1 MFRES
6 LQRMVDRLS
15 GGVAGILIGFDGI
28 SVESYT
34 KEAEDGEEGEEG
46 EEGEGL
52 DIQVAGME
60 LAHAVA
66 QMRKAVERLD
76 VGGLGELTLKAD
88 KLVVL
93 VYVLSDEYFVACA
106 VKPEA
111 NFGKARY
118 LMRLLAPQ
126 LQAEL

>member
-34 KEAEDGEEGEEG
+34 KEGNEDEGA
-46 EEGEGL
+46 GL
-52 DIQVAGME
+52 DIQLVGME

-76 VGGLGELTLKAD
+76 VGALGELTLKAD

-93 VYVLSDEYFVACA
+93 VHVLSDEYFVACA

-126 LQAEL
+126 IQAEL

>member
-6 LQRMVDRLS
+6 LQRMVDRLG

-34 KEAEDGEEGEEG
+34 KEDENDEEGA
-46 EEGEGL
+46 GL
-52 DIQVAGME
+52 DIQVVGME

-66 QMRKAVERLD
+66 QMRKAVEHLD
-76 VGGLGELTLKAD
+76 VGGLSELTLKAD

-93 VYVLSDEYFVACA
+93 VTVLSDEYFVACA

-126 LQAEL
+126 IQAEL

>member
-34 KEAEDGEEGEEG
+34 KEAEDGEEG

>member
-34 KEAEDGEEGEEG
+34 KEGDDGAGN
-46 EEGEGL
+46 L
-52 DIQVAGME
+52 DIQVVGME

-66 QMRKAVERLD
+66 QMRKAVEHLD

-93 VYVLSDEYFVACA
+93 VTVLSDEYFVACA

-126 LQAEL
+126 IQAEL

>member
-6 LQRMVDRLS
+6 LQIMVDRLA
-15 GGVAGILIGFDGI
+15 GGVAGILMGFDGI
-28 SVESYT
+28 AVDAYT
-34 KEAEDGEEGEEG
+34 KSGEEAV
-46 EEGEGL
+46 
-52 DIQVAGME
+52 DIQTVGME
-60 LAHAVA
+60 LAHAVV
-66 QMRKAVERLD
+66 QMRKAAEHLD
-76 VGGLGELTLKAD
+76 VGQVRELTLRAD

-93 VYVLSDEYFVACA
+93 VYLVTEEYFVACA

-126 LQAEL
+126 IQAEL

>member
-6 LQRMVDRLS
+6 LQRVVDRLV
-15 GGVAGILIGFDGI
+15 GGVAGILMGFDGI

-34 KEAEDGEEGEEG
+34 KTGEDAAGGS
-46 EEGEGL
+46 
-52 DIQVAGME
+52 DIQILGME

-66 QMRKAVERLD
+66 QMRKAVERLE
-76 VGGLGELTLKAD
+76 VGELRELTLKAD

-118 LMRLLAPQ
+118 LMRLVAPQ
-126 LQAEL
+126 IQAEL

>member
-34 KEAEDGEEGEEG
+34 KEAEDGEEGAEG
-46 EEGEGL
+46 AGL